1 MKLRNA
7 LTVFAA
13 SACAFACSG
22 TTGYGL
28 VSFDAAAVGVA
39 DETANSPYEFTSDR
53 GFHVLL
59 TSAKLHIGAI
69 YLDQSL
75 PTSGSAE
82 TACTLPGTYAAQVR
96 SGLDVDM
103 LSPRIQ
109 AFPEHGSGSTL
120 PARVAQLWLTGGD
133 VNATDDATVILDVA
147 GSANKNGN
155 VFPFTAHLTIGKNR
169 AGVASMGSAL
179 PGAHPICKQRIVS
192 PIVTSITVREGG
204 LLLLHVDPKP
214 LFVNV
219 DFSALH
225 KFSDDPPTYGF
236 SDVSDDQPSLNLY
249 QNLRA
254 AGAAYRFEWKDKSP

>member
-7 LTVFAA
+7 LSVLAV
-13 SACAFACSG
+13 SACGFACSG

-28 VSFDAAAVGVA
+28 VSFDVAAVGAA
-39 DETANSPYEFTSDR
+39 DAKANVPYEFTSDR
-53 GFHVLL
+53 GFHVVL
-59 TSAKLHIGAI
+59 TSAKLHVGAI

-82 TACTLPGTYAAQVR
+82 TACTLPGTYTAQVR
-96 SGLDVDM
+96 SGLDIDL
-103 LSPRIQ
+103 LSPEIQ
-109 AFPEHGSGSTL
+109 PFPEQGTGSTL

-133 VNATDDATVILDVA
+133 VNATDDATVILAVTGTADKGGDA
-147 GSANKNGN
+147 
-155 VFPFTAHLTIGKNR
+155 FPFTAHLTIGKNR
-169 AGVASMGSAL
+169 AGVASVGTAL

-192 PIVTSITVREGG
+192 PIVTSITARAGG

-214 LFVNV
+214 LFLNV

-225 KFSDDPPTYGF
+225 KFADDPPTYGF
-236 SDVSDDQPSLNLY
+236 SDTSDDQPSLNLY

-254 AGAAYRFEWKDKSP
+254 AGAAYQFEWKEQSQ